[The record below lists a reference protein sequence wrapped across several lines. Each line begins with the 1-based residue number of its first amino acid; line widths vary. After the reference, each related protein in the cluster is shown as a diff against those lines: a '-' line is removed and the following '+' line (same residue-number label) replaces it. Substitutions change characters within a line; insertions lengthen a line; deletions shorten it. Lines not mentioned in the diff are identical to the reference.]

1 MSEENQQIEEVVED
15 TVVQNNEATS
25 TEAPKEEISYKEIKK
40 DGTIKLD
47 LGKLKEFQNQKTDK
61 DAVQEQSTNDSDAV
75 VGESENSPSSEKVD
89 KEIRDTEKE
98 EEEEIVL
105 QEISEEEEKEIT
117 QPQTKVADPVVIEK
131 TEAEPQRILPEN
143 IESLV
148 KFMEDTGGSIE
159 EYVRLNADYSNVDNN
174 TLLKEYYK
182 STKSH
187 LDNDEINFLI
197 EDRFSYDEDVDD
209 DRDIK
214 KKKLAMKEEIAKAKK
229 FLSKMKDDYY
239 KEVKLGSKLSSEQQE
254 AINFYNKYNQEQAAA
269 SEVQQKQYKQFQQS
283 TDNVFNENFKGF
295 DFQVGNKK
303 YRYNVKNAS
312 DVKNYQSDISNFV
325 REFLDENN
333 MMKNAKG
340 YHKALYAGRNID
352 KIVSHFYEQGRADAI
367 KETAINSKN
376 IDMGARTVK
385 PVVEAGGMKFKVLG
399 GDNSS
404 RLKFKIKK

>member
-1 MSEENQQIEEVVED
+1 MSEENQPIQEVAEETVVE
-15 TVVQNNEATS
+15 TNEATQ
-25 TEAPKEEISYKEIKK
+25 TETPKEEASYKEVKE

-47 LGKLKEFQNQKTDK
+47 LGKLKEFQTQKTDK
-61 DAVQEQSTNDSDAV
+61 DAVQKQSADDSDATIV
-75 VGESENSPSSEKVD
+75 EPKNTSSSEEVAEEVRET
-89 KEIRDTEKE
+89 KEEEVVLQEVSD
-98 EEEEIVL
+98 EEEEIKQPQV
-105 QEISEEEEKEIT
+105 EST
-117 QPQTKVADPVVIEK
+117 QPEVVEK
-131 TEAEPQRILPEN
+131 TEVTPQKVLPEN

-209 DRDIK
+209 DRDIR

-229 FLSKMKDDYY
+229 FLNGMKDEYY

-254 AINFYNKYNQEQAAA
+254 AINFYNQYNQEQAAA
-269 SEVQQKQYKQFQQS
+269 SEVQQKQYKQFEQS
-283 TDNVFNENFKGF
+283 TNNVFNENFKGF
-295 DFQVGNKK
+295 DFKVGDKK

-325 REFLDENN
+325 REFLDEKD
-333 MMKNAKG
+333 MMKDAKG
-340 YHKALYAGRNID
+340 YHKALYAGKNID
-352 KIVSHFYEQGRADAI
+352 KIVSHFYEQGKADAI
-367 KETAINSKN
+367 KETALKSKN

-385 PVVEAGGMKFKVLG
+385 PVVEAGGMKVRVLG
-399 GDNSS
+399 GENSS
-404 RLKFKIKK
+404 KLKFKIKK